1 MKHTEHEYIDAGYRM
16 ERGTLSMSTVRHML
30 ESERIEDRAE
40 ARRLIERGRQEALA
54 ETELVQEPVCW
65 SITYNGSHVGN
76 VYESRA
82 YAEER
87 MADLNSKYPGD
98 TRTIEPLYTAPNAQ
112 QPAPPA
118 NVPMLTEILHA
129 IDDAAV
135 LADFAECWIKD
146 PSIEGMHRL
155 KNGGVKFRLLAQAV
169 RQKAGPT

>member
-1 MKHTEHEYIDAGYRM
+1 MTDLHTAAKLALEALLWANNGINEWRDEAHGYTP
-16 ERGTLSMSTVRHML
+16 EDQPVIMSAITAL
-30 ESERIEDRAE
+30 
-40 ARRLIERGRQEALA
+40 LEALA

-87 MADLNSKYPGD
+87 MADLNSKHPGD

-118 NVPMLTEILHA
+118 DVPMLTEILHA